1 MHLSANVRLFL
12 SIQYPVLTLGDGLG
26 SRVVLH
32 EGSSAHSRDYVV
44 EECDG
49 GEGGEG
55 VRLRRLVFLS
65 TQHLAQTK
73 VYMVPGNVHTMYTC
87 INFTVKLTIN
97 TGVVPRIWEELPQ
110 AQCKQLF

>member
-1 MHLSANVRLFL
+1 MQH
-12 SIQYPVLTLGDGLG
+12 PVLTLGDGLG

-32 EGSSAHSRDYVV
+32 EGSSVHSGGYVV

-65 TQHLAQTK
+65 TQHLAQTE
-73 VYMVPGNVHTMYTC
+73 VHMVPGKLYIHT
-87 INFTVKLTIN
+87 VL
-97 TGVVPRIWEELPQ
+97 
-110 AQCKQLF
+110 